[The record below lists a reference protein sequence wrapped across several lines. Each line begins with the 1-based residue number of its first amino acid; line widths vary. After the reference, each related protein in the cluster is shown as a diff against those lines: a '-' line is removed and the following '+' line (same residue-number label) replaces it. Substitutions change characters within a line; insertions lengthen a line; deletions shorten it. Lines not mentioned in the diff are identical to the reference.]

1 MLHFAQMF
9 VDYMDQEDIKY
20 TVSSDNVI
28 KVTYTGDNLDSIPV
42 YVIFDEEGDEYVE
55 FKCWDIANFKNREA
69 KAIEVCNELNAKYR
83 WVKFYMDS
91 DKDIIVSIDAVVDS
105 ATCGEECLSLVRR
118 VVNITDEAY
127 PEIAKAR
134 WA

>member
-55 FKCWDIANFKNREA
+55 FKCWDIANFKSREA